1 MTTDTGSTDPV
12 RIAFVCGQ
20 NADRS
25 QMSSAFADRKRER
38 RGLEDR
44 VEILLAGRTRPITSV
59 MKCST

>member
-1 MTTDTGSTDPV
+1 MTTDTGPTDLI
-12 RIAFVCGQ
+12 RIAFMCVQ

-44 VEILLAGRTRPITSV
+44 VEILLAGRTRPIMSV